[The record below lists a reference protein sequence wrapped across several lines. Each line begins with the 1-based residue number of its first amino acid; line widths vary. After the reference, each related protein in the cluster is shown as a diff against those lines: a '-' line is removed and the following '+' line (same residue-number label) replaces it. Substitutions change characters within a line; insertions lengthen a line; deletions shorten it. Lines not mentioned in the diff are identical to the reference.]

1 MASGLVQ
8 KRRMRRYPYG
18 ERNMMNQ
25 VESIY
30 LGFWA
35 AVTGSVCG
43 SFVLYDGENL

>member
-1 MASGLVQ
+1 MYGFWAGPEKKDDEISH
-8 KRRMRRYPYG
+8 G

-35 AVTGSVCG
+35 AVTGAEALCV
-43 SFVLYDGENL
+43 V